1 MVNDGGGLLTWRLT
15 RARRGAAG
23 RGSRDAGG
31 RDEAGVGG
39 RVLCLAW
46 HEGGVC
52 AGTNNGVVE
61 VPRPSAP
68 AAAGQ
73 CTALESRYAADALA
87 RPRRRGVLGPSRQRP
102 HSGRLGSAHT
112 RHDRRAP
119 LLPCR
124 VLTGA
129 PCRVPTCDTRGRIN
143 VTRRRRVTRRT
154 RRRTPFKRASARADR
169 DAPPRPSPHAHALC
183 RTPLQP
189 GRPSPTPV
197 CGAVACVV
205 GHQPRHKSR
214 TSVRH
219 QPRRACGVSRGER
232 ARLAPRRPREA
243 PCPRVAATGRAALS
257 PARLARRAHARG
269 GYVVS
274 RCLGGV
280 AS

>member
-1 MVNDGGGLLTWRLT
+1 MR
-15 RARRGAAG
+15 RHQQRRRRGAPPL
-23 RGSRDAGG
+23 RTRRRRSMHGSR
-31 RDEAGVGG
+31 VT
-39 RVLCLAW
+39 L
-46 HEGGVC
+46 
-52 AGTNNGVVE
+52 
-61 VPRPSAP
+61 
-68 AAAGQ
+68 
-73 CTALESRYAADALA
+73 
-87 RPRRRGVLGPSRQRP
+87 RRGCLGATAQ
-102 HSGRLGSAHT
+102 T
-112 RHDRRAP
+112 RRARAVSAAPTRAMTGGP

-124 VLTGA
+124 V
-129 PCRVPTCDTRGRIN
+129 RTCDTRGRIN
-143 VTRRRRVTRRT
+143 VTRRRSVTRRT